1 VFKRT
6 WILWMVLLL
15 MAALLSACGQSKLA
29 KNLTPIPTLPP
40 ATEPTLVDAL
50 QGGTATPAQAASGGQ
65 LTQDQLVAM
74 GKDLFSTNCVACHDG
89 AQNGAGPAFVGMA
102 DRAATR
108 EPGKTAEQYIHESI
122 VDPSA
127 YVVSGFSDI
136 MPKDFATKFSA
147 QEIDALVAYIMADS
161 VTGAA
166 QPTPEGT
173 PQAAPTTEG
182 TAAPTTEATTAPTT
196 EGTAAPTTEA
206 TTAPTTEA
214 TTAPTT
220 EATTAPAGTA
230 TLPPGDPAAGQQLF
244 AANCSF
250 CHGAQN
256 GTGPA
261 LTGMGQRAAT
271 RIPGVSAADYIHQS
285 IVDPSAYV
293 VSGFP
298 DNVMPKNFGDKFS
311 AQEISDLIA
320 YILTQ

>member
-1 VFKRT
+1 
-6 WILWMVLLL
+6 MVLLL

-74 GKDLFSTNCVACHDG
+74 GKNLFSTNCSACHG
-89 AQNGAGPAFVGMA
+89 AQDGAGPAFVGMV

-108 EPGKTAEQYIHESI
+108 EQGKTAEQYIHESI

-147 QEIDALVAYIMADS
+147 QEIDALVAYIVADS
-161 VTGAA
+161 GTGGA
-166 QPTPEGT
+166 QATPEGT

-182 TAAPTTEATTAPTT
+182 TTAPTTEATTATTTEATTAPTT
-196 EGTAAPTTEA
+196 APTTEA
-206 TTAPTTEA
+206 AA
-214 TTAPTT
+214 TPV
-220 EATTAPAGTA
+220 
-230 TLPPGDPAAGQQLF
+230 GDPAAGEQLF
-244 AANCSF
+244 AANCSP
-250 CHGAQN
+250 CHGAQD
-256 GTGPA
+256 GVGPA

-271 RIPGVSAADYIHQS
+271 RISGMSAADYIHQS

-293 VSGFP
+293 VSGFS
-298 DNVMPKNFGDKFS
+298 DNVMPQNFGDKFS

>member
-1 VFKRT
+1 
-6 WILWMVLLL
+6 MVLLL

-65 LTQDQLVAM
+65 LSQDQLVAM
-74 GKDLFSTNCVACHDG
+74 GKDLFSTNCSACHG
-89 AQNGAGPAFVGMA
+89 AENGAGPAFVGMV

-108 EPGKTAEQYIHESI
+108 EQGKTAEQYIHESI

-127 YVVSGFSDI
+127 YVVSGFPDI

-147 QEIDALVAYIMADS
+147 QEIDALVAYIVADS
-161 VTGAA
+161 GTGAA
-166 QPTPEGT
+166 QATPEGT
-173 PQAAPTTEG
+173 PQAAPTTEATTAPTTG
-182 TAAPTTEATTAPTT
+182 ATTAPTTEATAAPTTEATTAPTA
-196 EGTAAPTTEA
+196 EAAA
-206 TTAPTTEA
+206 T
-214 TTAPTT
+214 
-220 EATTAPAGTA
+220 PA
-230 TLPPGDPAAGQQLF
+230 GDPAAGEQLF
-244 AANCSF
+244 ATNCSF

-261 LTGMGQRAAT
+261 LTGMGERAAT
-271 RIPGVSAADYIHQS
+271 RIPGMSAADYIHQS

-293 VSGFP
+293 VSGFS
-298 DNVMPKNFGDKFS
+298 DNIMPKNFGDKFS
-311 AQEISDLIA
+311 AQEISDLVA

>member
-1 VFKRT
+1 
-6 WILWMVLLL
+6 MVLLL
-15 MAALLSACGQSKLA
+15 MAALLSACGGSKLA

-50 QGGTATPAQAASGGQ
+50 QGTTATPAESASGGQ

-74 GKDLFSTNCVACHDG
+74 GKDLFSTNCSACHG
-89 AQNGAGPAFVGMA
+89 AENGAGPSFTGMV

-108 EPGKTAEQYIHESI
+108 EQGKTAEQYIHESI

-127 YVVSGFSDI
+127 YVVSGFPDI

-147 QEIDALVAYIMADS
+147 QEIDALVAYIVADS
-161 VTGAA
+161 GSGAA
-166 QPTPEGT
+166 QATPEGT
-173 PQAAPTTEG
+173 PQ
-182 TAAPTTEATTAPTT
+182 
-196 EGTAAPTTEA
+196 AAPTTEA

-214 TTAPTT
+214 TAAPTT
-220 EATTAPAGTA
+220 EATTAPAETA
-230 TLPPGDPAAGQQLF
+230 TAPAGDPAAGEQLF

-261 LTGMGQRAAT
+261 LTGMGERAAT
-271 RIPGVSAADYIHQS
+271 RIPGMSAADYIHQS

-311 AQEISDLIA
+311 AQEISDLVA

>member
-1 VFKRT
+1 
-6 WILWMVLLL
+6 
-15 MAALLSACGQSKLA
+15 LSACGGSKLA
-29 KNLTPIPTLPP
+29 ENLTPIPTLPP

-50 QGGTATPAQAASGGQ
+50 QGTTATPAESASGG
-65 LTQDQLVAM
+65 LMSQDQLVAM
-74 GKDLFSTNCVACHDG
+74 GKDLFSTNCSACHG
-89 AQNGAGPAFVGMA
+89 AENGAGPSFTGMA

-108 EPGKTAEQYIHESI
+108 EQGKTAEQYIHESI

-127 YVVSGFSDI
+127 YVVSGFPDI

-161 VTGAA
+161 GSGAA
-166 QPTPEGT
+166 QATPEGT
-173 PQAAPTTEG
+173 PQAAPTTE
-182 TAAPTTEATTAPTT
+182 ATTAPTA
-196 EGTAAPTTEA
+196 EV

-214 TTAPTT
+214 TAAPTT
-220 EATTAPAGTA
+220 EAATAPAETA
-230 TLPPGDPAAGQQLF
+230 TAPAGDPAAGEQLF

-261 LTGMGQRAAT
+261 LTGMGERAAT
-271 RIPGVSAADYIHQS
+271 RIPGMSAADYIHQS

-293 VSGFP
+293 VSGFS
-298 DNVMPKNFGDKFS
+298 DNIMPKNFADKFS
-311 AQEISDLIA
+311 AQEISDLVA